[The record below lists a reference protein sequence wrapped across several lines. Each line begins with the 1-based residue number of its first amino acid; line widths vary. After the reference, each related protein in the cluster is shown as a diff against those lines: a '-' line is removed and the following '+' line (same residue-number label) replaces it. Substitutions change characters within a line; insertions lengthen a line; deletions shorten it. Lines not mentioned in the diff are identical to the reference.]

1 MAGSGYAR
9 SMARVSSLHEAFAR
23 TDRRRLA
30 RALSP
35 RLSGRMYR
43 RVAAVLA
50 IADGERFEEVA
61 RRLRVTRRAVYRWV
75 TRYLARR
82 DPRDLVDKPRAGRP
96 RHGAP
101 SPRLLRRLLATDPR
115 TLGYQ
120 SATWTAPLLAAHCAR
135 HGHGAVDARTIRRRL
150 HELGYRWKRP
160 RYRYAH
166 RAAHLAQKKG
176 LSAVA

>member
-1 MAGSGYAR
+1 
-9 SMARVSSLHEAFAR
+9 MARFSSLHAAFTR

-30 RALSP
+30 RTLSP
-35 RLSGRMYR
+35 RLPGQVYR

-50 IADGERFEEVA
+50 IADGEPVEAVA
-61 RRLRVTRRAVYRWV
+61 HRLRVTRRAVYRWA
-75 TRYLARR
+75 TRYLTRR
-82 DPRDLVDKPRAGRP
+82 DPRALVDKPRPGRP

-101 SPRLLRRLLATDPR
+101 STRQLRRLLATDPR
-115 TLGYQ
+115 ALGYQ
-120 SATWTAPLLAAHCAR
+120 HATWTAPLLAAHCAR
-135 HGHGAVDARTIRRRL
+135 DGHGAVDARTIRRRL

>member
-1 MAGSGYAR
+1 
-9 SMARVSSLHEAFAR
+9 MARFTSLHEAFTR

-35 RLSGRMYR
+35 RSSGHIYR
-43 RVAAVLA
+43 RMAAVLA
-50 IADGERFEEVA
+50 IADGERLEDVA

-82 DPRDLVDKPRAGRP
+82 DPRDLVDKARSGRP
-96 RHGAP
+96 RHRGP
-101 SPRLLRRLLATDPR
+101 STPQLRRLLATDPR

-120 SATWTAPLLAAHCAR
+120 NATWTAPLLAAHCAR

-166 RAAHLAQKKG
+166 RAAHLSQKKG

>member
-1 MAGSGYAR
+1 MAGSGYAQ
-9 SMARVSSLHEAFAR
+9 SMARFSSLHAAFTRA
-23 TDRRRLA
+23 DRRRLA

-35 RLSGRMYR
+35 RLPGRLYR

-50 IADGERFEEVA
+50 IADGERLEAVA
-61 RRLRVTRRAVYRWV
+61 HRLRITRRAVYRWI

-82 DPRDLVDKPRAGRP
+82 DPRDLGDKPRAGRP
-96 RHGAP
+96 RQGVP
-101 SPRLLRRLLATDPR
+101 SPRQLRRLLATDPR

-135 HGHGAVDARTIRRRL
+135 YGHGAVDARTIRRRL

>member
-1 MAGSGYAR
+1 
-9 SMARVSSLHEAFAR
+9 MARFSSLHDAFTR

-50 IADGERFEEVA
+50 IADGERLEEVA
-61 RRLRVTRRAVYRWV
+61 RRHRVTRRAVYRWV

-82 DPRDLVDKPRAGRP
+82 DPRDLGDQPRPGRP

-101 SPRLLRRLLATDPR
+101 STRQLRRLLATDPR

-120 SATWTAPLLAAHCAR
+120 SATWTAALLAAHCALL
-135 HGHGAVDARTIRRRL
+135 GHGEVDARTVRRRL

-166 RAAHLAQKKG
+166 RAPHLAQKRG